1 MAAMAPANEPKA
13 KSGFRAPH
21 AFIIMLALICIT
33 ALFTYMIPAGQFER
47 VKDPASG
54 KTVVAAGSYQ
64 QVDPTPVS
72 LLKVPGIMYRSMVD
86 ASDIVIFLLMI
97 GGAFEII
104 NSTGAIAALSC
115 KVAKLCK
122 GKENLVIIF
131 FMILFSIFGTTMGM
145 SAEVCIFVPIGISVA
160 MSLGFD
166 RVTGTAMIAMGAA
179 CGFTAGVL
187 NAFNVGVAQT
197 VAEVPLFSGAGLR
210 IVLLIALLAV
220 TSAYIIRYAGKV
232 KKDPTK
238 SIVYDS
244 VEEYDLD
251 ENNANVEMT
260 GRHILILVTV
270 LVGFVWLIYGVSQL
284 NYWYE
289 EMTATFLV
297 MGVVGG
303 IFAGYGPNKIA
314 GVFSQGAKGIAGGA
328 LIVGFAR
335 GISLVMTDGQIIDT
349 IINSLSQVV
358 MKLNGPVRVL
368 GMYVVQ
374 NLINVLIVSGSG
386 QAVVTM
392 PIMAPI
398 ADLVGMSRQT
408 AVLAFQ
414 MGDGFSNSI
423 LPTSAATMG
432 YLSAAKIPYE
442 KWLKFM
448 MPLFLIWFAVG
459 AVFMLIASAI
469 GY

>member
-1 MAAMAPANEPKA
+1 MTEVRKA
-13 KSGFRAPH
+13 KKKGGFRAPH
-21 AFIIMLALICIT
+21 ALVIMVILVCIT
-33 ALFTYMIPAGQFER
+33 ALLTYVVP
-47 VKDPASG
+47 SG
-54 KTVVAAGSYQ
+54 KYDRMEDPVSGNTIVVADSYHRVEQ
-64 QVDPTPVS
+64 TPVS
-72 LLKVPGIMYRSMVD
+72 LLRIPGIMYQSMVD
-86 ASDIVIFLLMI
+86 AADIVIFLLMI

-104 NSTGAIAALSC
+104 HSSGAITALSC
-115 KVAKLCK
+115 KVAQVC
-122 GKENLVIIF
+122 GKRRNLVIIF

-145 SAEVCIFVPIGISVA
+145 STEVCIFVPIGISVVLP
-160 MSLGFD
+160 MGFD

-187 NAFNVGVAQT
+187 NSFNVGIAQEI
-197 VAEVPLFSGAGLR
+197 AEVPLFSGAGLR
-210 IVLLIALLAV
+210 MALLVALVAV
-220 TSAYIIRYAGKV
+220 SSAYIIRYDNRV
-232 KKDPTK
+232 KADPSR
-238 SIVYDS
+238 SIVYGLGS
-244 VEEYDLD
+244 EYEYEE
-251 ENNANVEMT
+251 NIQTVEMT
-260 GRHILILVTV
+260 TRHILILLTV
-270 LVGFVWLIYGVSQL
+270 LAAFAALIYGVSQMDF
-284 NYWYE
+284 WYE
-289 EMTATFLV
+289 EMTAIFLV

-303 IFAGYGPNKIA
+303 LLAGYGPNKIA
-314 GVFSQGAKGIAGGA
+314 SIFSQGAKGITGGA

-335 GISLVMTDGQIIDT
+335 GISLVMIDGQIIDT
-349 IINSLSQVV
+349 VIYALSQVV
-358 MKLNGPVRVL
+358 MNLSGPVQVL

-374 NLINVLIVSGSG
+374 NFINILITSGSG
-386 QAVVTM
+386 QAVVVM

-423 LPTSAATMG
+423 LPTSSATMG

-448 MPLFLIWFAVG
+448 LPLFGIWFAVG